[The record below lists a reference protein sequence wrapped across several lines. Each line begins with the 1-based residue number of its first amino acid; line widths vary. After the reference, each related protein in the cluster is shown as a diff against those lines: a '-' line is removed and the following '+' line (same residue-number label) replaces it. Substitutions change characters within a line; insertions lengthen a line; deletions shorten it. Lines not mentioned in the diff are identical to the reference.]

1 MGPKSL
7 SSALAVI
14 LLVSGCSSTPVAAVK
29 NAVTNDDFCVDAQS
43 AIVGS
48 KIRAQNEIHTDL
60 GAFTKSK
67 PVARPLVTTQ
77 YVWPESTTS
86 MAAPMMVSCKMKTAD
101 HLVSEYGE
109 GAAGA
114 DIGCSG
120 VNALTLQRVLDS
132 MTVAE
137 RRRVRFGGGKN
148 VLMDADIVTTMGP
161 FWLAPYPMAKID
173 ESGNLRLQSK
183 AMRNDWLDPRYLSA
197 PPQFRGT
204 RYCHLVAPEYLRRL
218 LLGEVQPLNAS

>member
-1 MGPKSL
+1 MASKSSL
-7 SSALAVI
+7 TILATV
-14 LLVSGCSSTPVAAVK
+14 LVLASCSSTPVATVK
-29 NAVTNDDFCVDAQS
+29 PVLTTDQFCIEAQA

-48 KIRAQNEIHTDL
+48 KIPARNDVHPDL
-60 GAFTKSK
+60 AGFTKSK

-77 YVWPESTTS
+77 YVWPESASPNAT
-86 MAAPMMVSCKMKTAD
+86 PMMVSCKMKTAD

-120 VNALTLQRVLDS
+120 VNALTLQRVLAS
-132 MTVAE
+132 MTPAE
-137 RRRVRFGGGKN
+137 RRRASFGGGKN
-148 VLMDADIVTTMGP
+148 VVMEPDIVTAMGP
-161 FWLAPYPMAKID
+161 IWLEPYAMARVD
-173 ESGNLRLQSK
+173 ESGRLHVQAK
-183 AMRNDWLDPRYLSA
+183 AMRNDWLDPRYLTA

-218 LLGEVQPLNAS
+218 LLGETKPINAS